1 VVPLFISKLTSS
13 PLPIGLVA
21 VIAQGAWFLPQIFT
35 ANAVE
40 QLPRKK
46 PVVINLGYF
55 LERFPVLLLV
65 AAAALAIQHP
75 TLSLIVFFVGYAWRG
90 LGAGVV
96 ATAWQ
101 DLIARC
107 FPVERRGR
115 FFGTANFV
123 GAAVAAAGAALS
135 TWLLVVIP
143 FPTSFVCLFSIA
155 AIAIHLSWL
164 FLAFTREP
172 EQATELPK
180 QSNREFL
187 ATLPTILGQD
197 QNFRRFLLAR
207 LLMALGTM
215 GTGFVTVAAVWRW
228 QVPDGTV
235 GIYTAAYWL
244 GQMVGNLGFGFLADR
259 FGHKLSLELGT
270 LSAVLAFGLAWLA
283 PSPEWIQLV
292 FLLSG
297 ISFSASMVSGILV
310 VLEFSAPA
318 RRPTYAGM
326 TNTFVGLASMT
337 APLIGTWLASVD
349 YGLLFALSAVV
360 NLVAFVALRWRVRD
374 PRWTVSAK
382 PQPPQ
387 ERP

>member
-1 VVPLFISKLTSS
+1 
-13 PLPIGLVA
+13 
-21 VIAQGAWFLPQIFT
+21 
-35 ANAVE
+35 
-40 QLPRKK
+40 
-46 PVVINLGYF
+46 
-55 LERFPVLLLV
+55 
-65 AAAALAIQHP
+65 
-75 TLSLIVFFVGYAWRG
+75 
-90 LGAGVV
+90 
-96 ATAWQ
+96 
-101 DLIARC
+101 
-107 FPVERRGR
+107 
-115 FFGTANFV
+115 
-123 GAAVAAAGAALS
+123 
-135 TWLLVVIP
+135 
-143 FPTSFVCLFSIA
+143 
-155 AIAIHLSWL
+155 
-164 FLAFTREP
+164 
-172 EQATELPK
+172 
-180 QSNREFL
+180 
-187 ATLPTILGQD
+187 
-197 QNFRRFLLAR
+197 